1 MKFIV
6 KCPHCENPFTV
17 EENWAGQITS
27 CPVCNHQVRVPQPP
41 PPAEGTSQQPFTA
54 VPRAAETDE
63 HHGQSF
69 AGDACLDFFLALF
82 CCCWPIALILALR
95 THSKMR
101 ENNNFSGVW
110 WLYLTYIFIV
120 LQVFGGLISAILQI
134 NMNSFGQPQ

>member
-41 PPAEGTSQQPFTA
+41 PTSDSAGPKPFTP
-54 VPRAAETDE
+54 VSPTFNDDE

-82 CCCWPIALILALR
+82 CCCWPVALFLAMR
-95 THSKMR
+95 THGKMR
-101 ENNNFSGVW
+101 EANNFTGVW
-110 WLYLTYIFIV
+110 WLYMTYVVIV
-120 LQVFGGLISAILQI
+120 LEVFGGLLSAVLQG
-134 NMNSFGQPQ
+134 SFQEFGPR

>member
-6 KCPHCENPFTV
+6 KCPHCDNPFTV

-41 PPAEGTSQQPFTA
+41 PPVAEAEQQPFTA
-54 VPRAAETDE
+54 VPRASESDE

-69 AGDACLDFFLALF
+69 AGDACLDFFLAVF
-82 CCCWPIALILALR
+82 CCCWPIALVLALR
-95 THSKMR
+95 THGKMR

-120 LQVFGGLISAILQI
+120 LEVFGGLISAILQI
-134 NMNSFGQPQ
+134 NMNSFGRPQ

>member
-6 KCPHCENPFTV
+6 KCPHCDNPFTV

-41 PPAEGTSQQPFTA
+41 PPVAEAEQQPFTA
-54 VPRAAETDE
+54 VPRASESDE

-69 AGDACLDFFLALF
+69 AGDACLDFFLAVF
-82 CCCWPIALILALR
+82 CCCWPIALVLALR
-95 THSKMR
+95 THGKMR

-120 LQVFGGLISAILQI
+120 LEVFGGLISAILQI
-134 NMNSFGQPQ
+134 NMNSFGLPQ

>member
-6 KCPHCENPFTV
+6 KCPHCDNPFTV

-54 VPRAAETDE
+54 VPRASETDE

-134 NMNSFGQPQ
+134 NMNSFGTP

>member
-6 KCPHCENPFTV
+6 KCPHCDNPFTV

-41 PPAEGTSQQPFTA
+41 PPAEGTAQQPFTA
-54 VPRAAETDE
+54 VPRASESDE

-95 THSKMR
+95 THGKMR

-120 LQVFGGLISAILQI
+120 LEVFGGLISAILQI
-134 NMNSFGQPQ
+134 NMNSFGRPQ